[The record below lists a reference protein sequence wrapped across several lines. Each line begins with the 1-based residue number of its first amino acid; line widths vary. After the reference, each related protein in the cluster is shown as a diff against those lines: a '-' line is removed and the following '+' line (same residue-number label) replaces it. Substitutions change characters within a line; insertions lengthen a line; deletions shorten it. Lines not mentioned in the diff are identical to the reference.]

1 MPAFLAPLFG
11 AAGGVALGYIL
22 DHTLGDSDYSG
33 KEMFVDAT
41 TGAVGG
47 GLVGPMMRVGS
58 RANTAIRHTGSQGY
72 KVGAGVTESLLV
84 AGYVTKPMISRPAR
98 MELLAGTVASLVYDI
113 AYSKSP
119 DVSSE
124 RNATDVTSGDTL
136 SGKVTGYEL
145 TDKQV
150 RRLLDPN
157 PRYDYNPCV
166 KGYVPRKHK
175 GRWICVK
182 KSNLR

>member
-1 MPAFLAPLFG
+1 M
-11 AAGGVALGYIL
+11 

-124 RNATDVTSGDTL
+124 RNATDVTSGGTP
-136 SGKVTGYEL
+136 SGKKPTNEAQKRISAMISREGFSATEP
-145 TDKQV
+145 KI
-150 RRLLDPN
+150 
-157 PRYDYNPCV
+157 CG
-166 KGYVPRKHK
+166 KGYRLVKHT
-175 GRWICVK
+175 GRWTCVREGF
-182 KSNLR
+182 L